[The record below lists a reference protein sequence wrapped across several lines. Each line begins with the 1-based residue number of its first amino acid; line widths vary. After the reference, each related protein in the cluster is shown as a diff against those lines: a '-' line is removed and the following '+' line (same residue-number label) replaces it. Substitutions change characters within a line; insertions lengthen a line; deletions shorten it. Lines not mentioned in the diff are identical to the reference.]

1 MRKMYVFAA
10 MFMCIVLRSNG
21 QLTQKTWLVG
31 GNLSYKKSKS
41 SGEDAVNSSS
51 RVLTIA
57 PGFGYFFIDKLAA
70 GLRMD
75 AIFDRQKYPQPDG
88 SSSSVVTNSLG
99 VGPFVRYYFLSM
111 EGRVNLL
118 ADGAFSYNTAHNK
131 STGSD
136 RSTYKAFNYSVLGG
150 PVVFFN
156 SSVAL
161 ELLLGYS
168 HSKIKDIDS
177 KGGSFQLKIGFQFYL
192 EPN

>member
-1 MRKMYVFAA
+1 MRKMFVFAA
-10 MFMCIVLRSNG
+10 MFMFIVLRSNG
-21 QLTQKTWLVG
+21 QLTQNNWLVG
-31 GNLSYKKSKS
+31 GNLSYKTSKS
-41 SGEDAVNSSS
+41 NGEDAVNSTS
-51 RVLTIA
+51 RVFTIA
-57 PGFGYFFIDKLAA
+57 PDFGYFLIDKLAA

-88 SSSSVVTNSLG
+88 SSSSIVTNSVGL
-99 VGPFVRYYFLSM
+99 GPFVRYYFFSM

-118 ADGAFSYNTAHNK
+118 ADGAFFYKTAHNK

-136 RSTYKAFNYSVLGG
+136 RSTYKAFDYSVLGG

-168 HSKIKDIDS
+168 HTKAKDIDS
-177 KGGSFQLKIGFQFYL
+177 KGSSFQLKIGFQFYL